1 MASRGRLGRP
11 GNGLQS
17 GQGSFAPPRVV
28 VLPKSLP
35 EVCRMS
41 MRLGTAAWADP
52 AFIDQNYPV
61 SAGRCVAGQFGQQ
74 RGGAGLR
81 RYRHVCL
88 VSGSR
93 SGKGASSIINNLC
106 LWPGSVVVIDPK
118 GGENATVTAARRGEG
133 SPCSGLRGSL
143 IRNRP
148 DDREPTHCLPAG
160 KEGRASRVL
169 L

>member
-1 MASRGRLGRP
+1 
-11 GNGLQS
+11 
-17 GQGSFAPPRVV
+17 
-28 VLPKSLP
+28 
-35 EVCRMS
+35 MS

-52 AFIDQNYPV
+52 AFIDQNYPYQTGDV
-61 SAGRCVAGQFGQQ
+61 WLGNSASNGEALGFRD
-74 RGGAGLR
+74 
-81 RYRHVCL
+81 YRHVCL
-88 VSGSR
+88 VSGTR

-106 LWPGSVVVIDPK
+106 LWPGSVVIIGPT